1 MNHNPLRR
9 DALSWWRAGV
19 LVVAGALLLAACHS
33 GGSSSSSNSTA
44 NSKQE
49 FTAYRQCL
57 LQHGVTRRT
66 PGSTRDP
73 AQSGTFSAARKA
85 CRKLRP
91 AGGLRGGGFDAG
103 TRVAFRKC
111 MTDHGVALPNFG
123 AAAGSSTTAASG
135 AAPAPRGGMLAG
147 LDRNDP
153 NVRSALAACR
163 SLLLPKTTTTTAKP
177 K

>member
-1 MNHNPLRR
+1 MNHHPLRR
-9 DALSWWRAGV
+9 DALSWRRVGIV
-19 LVVAGALLLAACHS
+19 IVVGTVALTACHS
-33 GGSSSSSNSTA
+33 GGGTPSSSS
-44 NSKQE
+44 KQT

-57 LQHGVTRRT
+57 LQHGVSRRT

-73 AQSGTFSAARKA
+73 AQAASFSAARKA

-91 AGGLRGGGFDAG
+91 AGGLRGGGFNAG

-111 MTDHGVALPNFG
+111 MTDHGVALPNFRAG
-123 AAAGSSTTAASG
+123 ADGSSTTGGTATGAS
-135 AAPAPRGGMLAG
+135 APRGGMLAG

-153 NVRSALAACR
+153 NVAKALAACR
-163 SLLLPKTTTTTAKP
+163 SLLVPSTTSSTAKT

>member
-1 MNHNPLRR
+1 MNHSPLRR
-9 DALSWWRAGV
+9 DALSWWRVGV
-19 LVVAGALLLAACHS
+19 LVVAGTLALSACHS
-33 GGSSSSSNSTA
+33 GGGTPASSSS
-44 NSKQE
+44 KQT

-57 LQHGVTRRT
+57 QQHGATRRT

-73 AQSGTFSAARKA
+73 AQSATFSAARKA

-91 AGGLRGGGFDAG
+91 AGGLRGGGFNAG

-123 AAAGSSTTAASG
+123 AAASSTTAASG
-135 AAPAPRGGMLAG
+135 AAPALRGGMLAG

-153 NVRSALAACR
+153 TVRSALAACR
-163 SLLLPKTTTTTAKP
+163 SLLVPSTTSSTAKP